1 MAKDFVVAPMGKPLF
16 DLPLAFPNIKK
27 HADDPGK
34 GEWIVPVRWIATV
47 AVADAKWLDGGFA
60 NPNVVCKLRQP
71 ATLAFL
77 AKEFGEA
84 RDRPESSA
92 GR

>member
-1 MAKDFVVAPMGKPLF
+1 
-16 DLPLAFPNIKK
+16 
-27 HADDPGK
+27 
-34 GEWIVPVRWIATV
+34 VRWIATV

-84 RDRPESSA
+84 RDRPEPSA